1 MRRLP
6 AAIDIRYLTE
16 EIEDMKLTDFGGP
29 MNALHPQFMTDADG
43 NRVSV
48 VLPMD
53 EFEALLDDLE
63 DLRDALTVRDEPT
76 VPWESVRAELGL
88 E

>member
-1 MRRLP
+1 
-6 AAIDIRYLTE
+6 
-16 EIEDMKLTDFGGP
+16 
-29 MNALHPQFMTDADG
+29 MTDADG